1 MMAFA
6 KTDMAAAQDAAPR
19 VFKHCKRCG
28 KKGVYTHC
36 TIIGSK
42 RVTYTRCKYCGTD
55 FEFTEVPI

>member
-1 MMAFA
+1 MAFA

-19 VFKHCKRCG
+19 VFKHCIKCN

-42 RVTYTRCKYCGTD
+42 RVSYTRCKYCD
-55 FEFTEVPI
+55 VYFDLTEVPV